1 MARMTPC
8 MAGLSITY
16 HESRRTDTDRTR
28 KTGTDRER
36 RDSIVKNGR
45 NFHKVRF
52 KGNCMSTGVITGAV
66 SYLHAPDSITCTL
79 HAGHLKIPKLVTPNP

>member
-1 MARMTPC
+1 

-16 HESRRTDTDRTR
+16 HESRRTEQTGTR
-28 KTGTDRER
+28 KTVTDRER

-45 NFHKVRF
+45 NFQKLRF

-66 SYLHAPDSITCTL
+66 NYLHATDSTHHMHFTCRAFL
-79 HAGHLKIPKLVTPNP
+79 